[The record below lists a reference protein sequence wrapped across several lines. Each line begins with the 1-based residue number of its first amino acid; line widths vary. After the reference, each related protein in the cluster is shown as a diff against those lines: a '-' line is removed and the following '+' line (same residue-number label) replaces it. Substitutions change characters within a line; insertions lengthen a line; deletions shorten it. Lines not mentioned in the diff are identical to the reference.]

1 MNILRIKFTRFSMIY
16 KALSHTPAGAHIPN
30 FIFSSSASSFALF
43 IMDSLLEYFGH
54 TLTARALHL
63 LFPLTLIF
71 FLILCTPH
79 FSTCFRFSLQVTFSE
94 KPQPL
99 EFNFKSPC
107 TSFPS
112 ASFMFL
118 YSTYGHQTYYS
129 IYVFIAGLLLILCDK
144 HKYKFPG
151 NRFLYI

>member
-1 MNILRIKFTRFSMIY
+1 MIY

-79 FSTCFRFSLQVTFSE
+79 FSTCFRFSYKSLSQ
-94 KPQPL
+94 
-99 EFNFKSPC
+99 KSPSHLC
-107 TSFPS
+107 LTSSHPVPH
-112 ASFMFL
+112 FL
-118 YSTYGHQTYYS
+118 LPPLCFSIALMAIKHIIAYMCSLLVYYLFS
-129 IYVFIAGLLLILCDK
+129 VTNTNTSSLGTDFCIFS
-144 HKYKFPG
+144 
-151 NRFLYI
+151 